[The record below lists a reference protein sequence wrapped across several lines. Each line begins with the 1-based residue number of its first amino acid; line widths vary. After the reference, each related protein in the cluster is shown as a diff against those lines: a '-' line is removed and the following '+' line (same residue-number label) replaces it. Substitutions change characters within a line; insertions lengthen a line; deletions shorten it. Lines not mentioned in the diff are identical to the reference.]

1 LKLLLKYNFNIVIL
15 GLLLNY
21 EKKSAYLKISKRNF
35 MLLSYKEERCV
46 ENSIRNGIHNGNVN
60 IG

>member
-1 LKLLLKYNFNIVIL
+1 MR
-15 GLLLNY
+15 
-21 EKKSAYLKISKRNF
+21 KKSAYLKISKRNF

-46 ENSIRNGIHNGNVN
+46 ENSIRNDIHNGNGN